1 MTPEIMLSNGK
12 YFNFLKPEEAEY
24 DIEEI
29 AHALSHICRFTGHC
43 KYFYSVAQHSVLVSH
58 LVPQQYAMMG
68 LLHDAQEAFVSDM
81 ATPLKQMMPDYKAL
95 EKRIEKDIA
104 QRFNLPFPFPPE
116 IKQADIKAL
125 ATEVRDLLPGY
136 AERDHGWECIA
147 HVEPHKGTIF
157 PLSSYAAAQL
167 FLKRYWDIYYGQA

>member
-29 AHALSHICRFTGHC
+29 AHALSHICRFTG
-43 KYFYSVAQHSVLVSH
+43 H

-136 AERDHGWECIA
+136 AESDHGWDCIA
-147 HVEPHKGTIF
+147 HVEPHKDTIF
-157 PLSSYAAAQL
+157 PLSAYAAAQL